1 MRRLF
6 FLPTTITYG
15 LLGLLFY
22 TVSKHSIYAQL
33 SVVFVFIV
41 VGFIFRRSS
50 VPHRES
56 SKLGGEIYLSPVHG
70 RVESIRQLITTPEYP
85 SPCHEVRISMSLI
98 DEKGL
103 YLPTAGEVTFLKA
116 NKGKKIPRNADE
128 KCFYTNLEE
137 ISHTDLQLT
146 SKSKITYLMRFIDTQ
161 YGERPVIYL
170 KYGDRGVGAACF
182 GYYPF
187 GGTLII
193 YLPQNS
199 DILVFDKEKVIPGL
213 TVIAAVKDKKKEE
226 YGH

>member
-15 LLGLLFY
+15 LFALLFY
-22 TVSKHSIYAQL
+22 SVLKHTIYVQL
-33 SVVFVFIV
+33 AVVLVFIL
-41 VGFIFRRSS
+41 VGFVFRRSS

-70 RVESIRQLITTPEYP
+70 RVESIRQMIVTPEYP

-103 YLPTAGEVTFLKA
+103 YLPTAGEVTYLKA
-116 NKGKKIPRNADE
+116 TKGKKIPRNAKE
-128 KCFYTNLEE
+128 ESFYTSVEE
-137 ISHTDLQLT
+137 ISHTDLKLT
-146 SKSKITYLMRFIDTQ
+146 SKSKITYLLRFIDST
-161 YGERPVIYL
+161 YSERPVVYL

-226 YGH
+226 YVT